1 MNRVSEKY
9 EVPQPEYQKKKREK
23 GQKKTGKEVVADS
36 SPKLMRD
43 PHLHT
48 QRA

>member
-9 EVPQPEYQKKKREK
+9 EVPQLEYQKKREK
-23 GQKKTGKEVVADS
+23 GQKKTVKEVMADS

-48 QRA
+48 QRT